1 MNVGGIRRL
10 TTETQRD
17 TEDAQRMFNIQACGA
32 PSVRLC
38 VSAVNCLVPYTQLKS
53 ALVVKPATAQVP

>member
-10 TTETQRD
+10 TTETQRN
-17 TEDAQRMFNIQACGA
+17 TEDTQRMFSIQACGA

-38 VSAVNCLVPYTQLKS
+38 VSAVNFLLPYTQLKS
-53 ALVVKPATAQVP
+53 ALEVELP